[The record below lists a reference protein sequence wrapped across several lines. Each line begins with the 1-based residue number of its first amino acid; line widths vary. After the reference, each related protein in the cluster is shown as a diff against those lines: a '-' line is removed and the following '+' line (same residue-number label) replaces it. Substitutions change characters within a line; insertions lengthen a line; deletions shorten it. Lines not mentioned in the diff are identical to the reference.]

1 MGAVGG
7 VRGQKLE
14 KDFSASMDCIDNP
27 MGECASLEKK
37 GKTMNA
43 LAISG
48 GVVGGLLVVTGAVM
62 LAIGLKR
69 KAAARKQALVP
80 ALSPSFVGLSLRGSF

>member
-1 MGAVGG
+1 
-7 VRGQKLE
+7 
-14 KDFSASMDCIDNP
+14 
-27 MGECASLEKK
+27 
-37 GKTMNA
+37 MNA

-48 GVVGGLLVVTGAVM
+48 GVVGGLLVVTGAVL

-80 ALSPSFVGLSLRGSF
+80 MLSPTFAGLSLRGSF